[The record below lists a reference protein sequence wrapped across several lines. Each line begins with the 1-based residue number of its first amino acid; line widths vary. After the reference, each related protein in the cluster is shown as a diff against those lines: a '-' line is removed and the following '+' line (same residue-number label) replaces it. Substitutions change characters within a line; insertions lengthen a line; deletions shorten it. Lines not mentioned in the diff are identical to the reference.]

1 MLWPT
6 CTIHPCLTII
16 TIECFTFTF
25 NFYFDQS
32 KLDNNGPSAKRPR
45 LATTAAPSRPSDVQV
60 SPVAR
65 RCNSSIRLLYFVSH
79 YAYCS
84 GTVQPRS
91 RTLERN
97 KVQGQSTK
105 RLNTCSI
112 YACAVECHAA
122 AVRYSSAINNL
133 LHRY

>member
-1 MLWPT
+1 MCVCVCVCVHVLIHFIVPFHYISVVPPSSSMVSALSQGGKVKMLWPT

-65 RCNSSIRLLYFVSH
+65 RCNSSIHLLYFVSH

-84 GTVQPRS
+84 GTVQPRLS
-91 RTLERN
+91 EP
-97 KVQGQSTK
+97 
-105 RLNTCSI
+105 
-112 YACAVECHAA
+112 
-122 AVRYSSAINNL
+122 
-133 LHRY
+133 